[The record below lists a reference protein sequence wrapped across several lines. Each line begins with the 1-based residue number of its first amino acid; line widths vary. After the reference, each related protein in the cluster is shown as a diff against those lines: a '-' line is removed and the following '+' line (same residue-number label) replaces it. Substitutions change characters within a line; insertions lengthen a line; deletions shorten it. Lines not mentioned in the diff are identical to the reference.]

1 MTFVTLVVSLRFSA
15 AGLPVESRTARRDDV
30 TIPIGVFH
38 GVAGVARAT
47 PGLAEQSSAGNGI
60 DVSR

>member
-1 MTFVTLVVSLRFSA
+1 MAVVVSRTSVVLPPCDEGREVFYESA
-15 AGLPVESRTARRDDV
+15 QSVLGD
-30 TIPIGVFH
+30 IGVFH

-47 PGLAEQSSAGNGI
+47 PGPAERSSAGNGI